1 MKKPF
6 KTPFKGV
13 SPSSSD
19 TSSVDIVISRP
30 RSHVV
35 SLVVDSRP
43 PAIPAQRSALLINH
57 VVHEVLEL
65 SDDDDTPPTSD
76 MICEPSCLTRNKIY
90 VSSSPGEAPPLAHD
104 ESTLEAETSEKIDVS
119 IAFYNLLQY

>member
-19 TSSVDIVISRP
+19 ASSVDSVISRP

-43 PAIPAQRSALLINH
+43 PAIPAQRSALSTNH

-65 SDDDDTPPTSD
+65 SDDDTPLTSD
-76 MICEPSCLTRNKIY
+76 MICEPSCLTNNKIY

-119 IAFYNLLQY
+119 IAFYHLLQY